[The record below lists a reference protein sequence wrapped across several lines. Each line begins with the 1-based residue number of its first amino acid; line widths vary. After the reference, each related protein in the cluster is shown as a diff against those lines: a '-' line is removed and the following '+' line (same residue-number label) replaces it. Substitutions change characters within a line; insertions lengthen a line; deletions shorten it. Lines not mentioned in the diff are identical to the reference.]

1 MSGIELEDDVLSVGR
16 EPTELDRLALD
27 VSDVLSDLDVT
38 HAAVAGYVA
47 VLAGRSRATEDID
60 VIVEP
65 LSESRAEAVADSLA
79 DAGFWGSAMP
89 LSDLHGMLTGGS
101 NIRVARDGAVVPNV
115 ELKYATDEFDR
126 ASIEHAITARIG
138 GRSLPIGPLE
148 LQTAYK
154 LRLDTRTD
162 FEDAVHLYTMFE
174 ESLSIE
180 ALEEWVEKLGVETEY
195 DRLERV

>member
-1 MSGIELEDDVLSVGR
+1 MGGIELEDGVLSVER
-16 EPTELDRLALD
+16 QPTELDRLALD
-27 VSDVLSDLDVT
+27 VSDILSDLDVS

-65 LSESRAEAVADSLA
+65 LSEGRADAVSDALA
-79 DAGFWGSAMP
+79 DAGLWGSAMP
-89 LSDLHGMLTGGS
+89 LSDLHGMLSDGS
-101 NIRVARDGAVVPNV
+101 NIRVARDSTVVPNV

-126 ASIEHAITARIG
+126 ASIEQAITARIG
-138 GRSLPIGPLE
+138 DRSLPVGPLE
-148 LQTAYK
+148 LQIAYK

-174 ESLSIE
+174 ESLRTG
-180 ALEEWVEKLGVETEY
+180 ALEEWVEKLGVETQY
-195 DRLERV
+195 DRLGRI